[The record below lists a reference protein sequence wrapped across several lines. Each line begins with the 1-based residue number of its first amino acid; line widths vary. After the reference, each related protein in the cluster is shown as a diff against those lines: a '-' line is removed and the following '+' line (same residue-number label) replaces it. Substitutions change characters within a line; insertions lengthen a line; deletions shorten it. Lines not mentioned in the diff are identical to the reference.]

1 MIAMIFK
8 RMGLGILT
16 LWLVSLM
23 VFTATE
29 LLPGDVAQAIL
40 GQSATPETVAGLR
53 SQLGLDRPAHIRYLS
68 WLRGFATGD
77 LGISLAGQVPISGLI
92 RERLGNTLLLASAT
106 ASIAVPVAL
115 LLGLFSAMF
124 PGGVFDR
131 TVSFLT
137 LCLVG
142 IPVFLSGSILV
153 LIFAV
158 NLRWLPAIT
167 YITEYRSYWQL
178 VSSLAL
184 PIATLSFNI
193 TAQMARMTRATVL
206 NIVDSSYIEMALLKG
221 VSRMR
226 IIFRHAIVNV
236 VGPVAN
242 VVALNLASLIGGVVI
257 VETIFAYPGLA
268 KLIVDAVSTRDY
280 PVVQSCAMV
289 FCTAYIFFMLIAD
302 IAAIVFNP
310 KLWHPR

>member
-1 MIAMIFK
+1 MILMIVK
-8 RMGLGILT
+8 RLGLGIFT
-16 LWLVSLM
+16 LWLVSIL
-23 VFTATE
+23 VFAGTE

-53 SQLGLDRPAHIRYLS
+53 SQLGLDRPAYVRYLS
-68 WLRGFATGD
+68 WLGGFASGD
-77 LGISLAGQVPISGLI
+77 LGSSLASGVPISGLVK
-92 RERLGNTLLLASAT
+92 ERLGNTLLLSSIT
-106 ASIAVPVAL
+106 AAIAVPVAI

-131 TVSFLT
+131 VVSVLT
-137 LCLVG
+137 LCTVA

-158 NLRWLPAIT
+158 HLRWLPAIT
-167 YITEYRSYWQL
+167 YITEFKSVGQL
-178 VSSLAL
+178 LSSLAM
-184 PIATLSFNI
+184 PILTLSFGI

-206 NIVDSSYIEMALLKG
+206 NVVDSSYIEMALLKG

-242 VVALNLASLIGGVVI
+242 VVALNLAFLIGGVVI

-268 KLIVDAVSTRDY
+268 KLIVDAVSTRDF

-289 FCTAYIFFMLIAD
+289 FCAAYVLFMLIAD
-302 IAAIVFNP
+302 IAAIVSNP
-310 KLWHPR
+310 RLWHSR